1 MTGHQVLSGLRVL
14 DLTRGMAGEFCTRM
28 FGDFGAEVV
37 KVEKPGVGSLTRCRA
52 PFAGDKSDRESSA
65 VFLNLNFNKRSVTLD
80 LHSPAGGDLV
90 LRLAA
95 HADLVVESFRPG
107 RLESFGLGPD
117 RLQSANE
124 RLVLTRIS
132 PFGQTGPYRDYQ
144 ASGLVLQAMGG
155 PMNATGAADAPPHRK
170 PGALEQYSIGRM
182 AAEASM
188 AGLLAARR
196 FGEGSVV
203 DIAGFEVLLAGADRR
218 ACYLLTAAY
227 AGINA
232 PRGVRSVHRASARL
246 NGPYTCSDGHVLL
259 YVTSQQFWNRLI
271 ALVADGDADFLSR
284 FADRWGRLEPREQS
298 EFEAMLRT
306 WMATRSKSEIME
318 RAQALRLPITAVL
331 TIPEILQNQHFR
343 SRGCFTPAVHP
354 TTGTLDY
361 VGPPWRMEG
370 GWRLRR
376 TAPLLGEHTAE
387 VLGEVGVTAGDL
399 DALRA
404 QGVV

>member
-1 MTGHQVLSGLRVL
+1 MIEQQVLSGLRVL
-14 DLTRGMAGEFCTRM
+14 DLAREMAGEFCTRM
-28 FGDFGAEVV
+28 FGDFGADVV
-37 KVEKPGVGSLTRCRA
+37 KVEKPGVGSLTRWRG
-52 PFAGDKSDRESSA
+52 PFAGGETDCERSA

-80 LHSPAGGDLV
+80 LHSPAGRDLAFK
-90 LRLAA
+90 LAA
-95 HADLVVESFRPG
+95 NADLVVESFSPG
-107 RLESFGLGPD
+107 RLESFGLGPE
-117 RLQSANE
+117 RLQHANP
-124 RLVLTRIS
+124 RLVITRIS

-155 PMNATGAADAPPHRK
+155 PMNATGAADGPPHRK

-196 FGEGSVV
+196 FGKGSVI
-203 DIAGFEVLLAGADRR
+203 DIAGMEVLLSGADRR

-259 YVTSQQFWNRLI
+259 YVTSQQFWNRLV

-284 FADRWGRLEPREQS
+284 YSNRWGLLEPREQS
-298 EFEAMLRT
+298 GFEAMLRS
-306 WMATRSKSEIME
+306 WMADRSKSEIME

-331 TIPEILQNQHFR
+331 TIPEILGNPHFR
-343 SRGCFTPAVHP
+343 SRGCFTAALHPAA
-354 TTGTLDY
+354 GTLEY

-376 TAPLLGEHTAE
+376 TAPLLGEHTEE
-387 VLGEVGVTAGDL
+387 VLGEAGVPANDL
-399 DALRA
+399 QVLRA